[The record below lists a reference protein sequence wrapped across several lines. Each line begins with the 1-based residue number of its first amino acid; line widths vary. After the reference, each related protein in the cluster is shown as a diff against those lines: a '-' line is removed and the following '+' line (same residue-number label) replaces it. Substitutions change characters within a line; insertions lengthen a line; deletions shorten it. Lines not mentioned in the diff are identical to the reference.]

1 MFMTKIIPAKSNRN
15 YVPTNVA
22 TTATNNIQ
30 IRRTTSQYG
39 PLGTWHSNRGYMK
52 VGRDA
57 ETGRFV
63 TATGV

>member
-1 MFMTKIIPAKSNRN
+1 MFMTKIIPAKTATR
-15 YVPTNVA
+15 VPTNVE

-39 PLGTWHSNRGYMK
+39 PLGTWHSNKGYMK
-52 VGRDA
+52 VGRDV

-63 TATGV
+63 TAGGV